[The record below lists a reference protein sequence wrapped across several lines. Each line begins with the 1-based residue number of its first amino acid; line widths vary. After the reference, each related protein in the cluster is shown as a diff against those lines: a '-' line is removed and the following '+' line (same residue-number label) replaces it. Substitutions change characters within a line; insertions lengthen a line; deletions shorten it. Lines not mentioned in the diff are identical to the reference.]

1 MVTSAQP
8 LGHVGKL
15 QLLLLVH
22 KSVQLQNE
30 QVKCMGSGIDFLEI
44 PMELWLNKGGS
55 LEEGIDDGILL
66 LIENDI
72 DLL

>member
-1 MVTSAQP
+1 MD
-8 LGHVGKL
+8 
-15 QLLLLVH
+15 
-22 KSVQLQNE
+22 
-30 QVKCMGSGIDFLEI
+30 SGIDFLEI

>member
-1 MVTSAQP
+1 
-8 LGHVGKL
+8 
-15 QLLLLVH
+15 
-22 KSVQLQNE
+22 LQNE